1 MKVIVGLGNPGTKY
15 DGTRHNIGFVVL
27 GMLGRKFQAGP
38 VSRGHEAEMAELLIG
53 SEKVL
58 LFAPQTYMNLSGRAV
73 GSLARFYKLM
83 PEDLLVV
90 CDDLNLP
97 CGQLRMRA
105 GGSSGGQKGLQD
117 IIRHLG
123 TEQIARLRFGIGRPP
138 GSMDASTYVLK
149 PFLPAERETV
159 EHACHQAVEAA
170 EMWVREGA
178 TAAMNQVN
186 ARPQKPQKQPPRSDH
201 PNQAD
206 PLREMGPERD

>member
-1 MKVIVGLGNPGTKY
+1 MKVIVGLGNPGAKY

-27 GMLGRKFQAGP
+27 GMLGRKFEAGP
-38 VSRGHEAEMAELLIG
+38 VTRGHEAEMAELLIG

-73 GSLARFYKLM
+73 GSLARFYKLA

-97 CGQLRMRA
+97 CGQLRLRA

-117 IIRHLG
+117 IIHQLG

-138 GSMDASTYVLK
+138 GSMETSTYVLK
-149 PFLPAERETV
+149 PFLPTERESV
-159 EHACHQAVEAA
+159 ELACHQAVDAVEL
-170 EMWVREGA
+170 WVREGT
-178 TAAMNQVN
+178 TAAMNKVN
-186 ARPQKPQKQPPRSDH
+186 TKPQKPQKQAPPSDR
-201 PNQAD
+201 PDQ
-206 PLREMGPERD
+206 PESPREMGPERD